1 MLNST
6 TLYPRQSSFSP
17 CDSPDEKSDGNGPL
31 CYKLILSCATII
43 AILSPVA
50 VTGNL
55 VVLATIWKKTFVRTP
70 FHILLSGLAFTDLC
84 TGLIAQP
91 LYAAVALMYIV
102 RKDYDSIVKAI
113 DTTGVSIA
121 IYFIATTILLITL
134 MSIERWLYMS
144 RRSLVTSCSGCLT
157 VVIILVIPI
166 PSVVFRVLANDKHS
180 YSNTMRV
187 AIIATMLTCYLT
199 TSFAYFKV
207 YRIIRHHQQ
216 QVQANEA
223 WHNYGQQAINLV
235 KYKKS
240 VTTMLFIIASLSFC
254 FIPFVVSSGIIVS
267 LDQPRIETYVGDNVS
282 VILLFL
288 SSALNPGLYLWRMDD
303 IRHGVKQLLCRGT

>member
-17 CDSPDEKSDGNGPL
+17 CDSPDENSDGNGPL
-31 CYKLILSCATII
+31 CYKLILSCGTII

-134 MSIERWLYMS
+134 ISIERWLYMS
-144 RRSLVTSCSGCLT
+144 RRSLVTSCRGCLT
-157 VVIILVIPI
+157 VIIILVIPI

-207 YRIIRHHQQ
+207 YQIIRHHQQ

-267 LDQPRIETYVGDNVS
+267 LDQPRIETYVGDSVS